1 MATPLI
7 KPFSAPEIVP
17 PEATAWLARLNR
29 PVTPPRGLQA
39 PVVQSVQPDLLSLPP
54 QFGAIEPGT
63 FPADVPVTQSNP
75 LSRPTADELL
85 ARDLEGIVAPNLL
98 SYRPASSVAPMR
110 ELTPPTYDMEQSRQG
125 NEDALKLAAIVQG
138 ISALAGGGGTRL
150 GAQIGQGY
158 AQGSRQA
165 QDLEFQNLLN
175 QFQSDS
181 QTEQR
186 RFQTEQT
193 ALSNENRAIDQAN
206 DNASRQYQA
215 AIDAVNRRYAVNS
228 ANDRA
233 AETARLKATEL
244 ANEKEVADRRA
255 DEAQLRSVLNLAK
268 SGLLTEEGEADA
280 AKLLSRLTK
289 TGFSS
294 NFLLEMSAE
303 DRARITELGLSRE
316 QKERLAQDAIASR
329 EKIAKA
335 HDTAIGERTK
345 WGIQAAKD
353 RDAANNKVKLEIAK
367 IRKSRP
373 GGLGADVDMELKA
386 NLRTASMLS
395 SSIGRYNADS
405 IRWEKLAQ
413 EILKNPENQGR
424 EGNRFFKGS
433 STTEGAKKLGIT
445 DAAYEQYEG
454 YHLSAQK
461 AKAQA
466 EENQKQYDL
475 LQASI
480 LGLLNADNLLTSPV
494 VGGAGQRTSYQ
505 AGSVGQGDVRRAE
518 SQETKPV
525 LLEPINTRNR
535 PPMSGVPARIQRKDG
550 SYLELVPIK

>member
-7 KPFSAPEIVP
+7 KPFSTPEIVP

-54 QFGAIEPGT
+54 EFGAIEPGT
-63 FPADVPVTQSNP
+63 FPADVPVTQGNP

-110 ELTPPTYDMEQSRQG
+110 EFAPPTYDMEQSRQG

-158 AQGSRQA
+158 AQGARQA

-268 SGLLTEEGEADA
+268 SGLLTEQGEADA

-345 WGIQAAKD
+345 WGIEASKA
-353 RDAANNKVKLEIAK
+353 RDAANNKVKLEVAK

-395 SSIGRYNADS
+395 SSVGRYNADS

-413 EILKNPENQGR
+413 EILKNPEN
-424 EGNRFFKGS
+424 KGS
-433 STTEGAKKLGIT
+433 KGTFGMGGNMTSPEAKALGLA
-445 DAAYEQYEG
+445 DSAYAQYKEF
-454 YHLSAQK
+454 HDSAQN
-461 AKAQA
+461 ARRQA
-466 EENQKQYDL
+466 EEGQRQYDL

-494 VGGAGQRTSYQ
+494 AGVSGQRTSYP
-505 AGSVGQGDVRRAE
+505 AGSDPSRVPFGGGGPNQLQPILLNTPADIKGLSDADLRKRIAE
-518 SQETKPV
+518 
-525 LLEPINTRNR
+525 
-535 PPMSGVPARIQRKDG
+535 RILAG
-550 SYLELVPIK
+550 G